1 MSSAQEH
8 RLKCPQCGA
17 EQDVLVYSSI
27 NVTIDP
33 SLRDRLLAAELNLLT
48 CHACGNN
55 ALIDTSLL
63 YHDMEKQFCVGQ
75 SCSSG
80 SECRSTFC
88 VGGVC
93 CDRACNGPTESCTMP
108 GHAGICTVRAAAPVA
123 SARGVVALGAVLTAL
138 ALLMLTRESRR
149 R

>member
-63 YHDMEKQFCVGQ
+63 YHDMEKQFCVQYYPQDSINDADFIKQFDQDGNPKDW
-75 SCSSG
+75 G
-80 SECRSTFC
+80 M
-88 VGGVC
+88 
-93 CDRACNGPTESCTMP
+93 AGPL
-108 GHAGICTVRAAAPVA
+108 AGPQF
-123 SARGVVALGAVLTAL
+123 AVPQYLSRPHIVFDL
-138 ALLMLTRESRR
+138 NEMIRYILFRERLR
-149 R
+149 P